1 MTLLERLNNDLKDAL
16 RARDETRKLAL
27 RQVLAGVKQAALE
40 KRTAAASTARRGQGS
55 ELTEAQLAELDKT
68 TLEDSE
74 VVTVLQKEA
83 KTCREAAADAQRA
96 GRRDLV
102 AANEAELRL
111 IEGYLPEPLTRE
123 ALVELARAAIAEA
136 GVSEPKG
143 VGAVM
148 KLLTPR
154 TKGRADGKLVSD
166 IVRELL
172 THS

>member
-1 MTLLERLNNDLKDAL
+1 MTLLERLNSDLKDAL
-16 RARDETRKLAL
+16 KAGDETRKMAL
-27 RQVLAGVKQAALE
+27 RQVLAGVKQAVLE
-40 KRTAAASTARRGQGS
+40 KRTAAAGVARKGQGS
-55 ELTEAQLAELDKT
+55 ELTGTQLSELEKT
-68 TLEDSE
+68 ALDDSE

-83 KTCREAAADAQRA
+83 KARREAVADAQKA
-96 GRRDLV
+96 GRPDLV

-111 IEGYLPEPLTRE
+111 IEAYLPEPLTRE

-136 GVSEPKG
+136 GVADPKG

-154 TKGRADGKLVSD
+154 TKGRADGKLVSE

-172 THS
+172 TH